1 MKGYFFT
8 LQLILFTAFCFGQN
22 QYNLNLEEVIIL
34 AQSDAPSVKLA
45 ETRRNNSYWIFQSF
59 KADFRPQIDL
69 IATLPSLNRSI
80 QPITLPDGSEQ
91 FVSRSLLSNELEISL
106 QQVIPLTGATVFA
119 STSLQQLNLLR
130 TSTTDP
136 NTSYLANPISI
147 GFIQPLNGY
156 NPYRWQ
162 KLVEPLRFER
172 SQREYS
178 EDMERVAFDAVG
190 YYFNVLTA
198 QLDVAAAERQKSV
211 ADTLF
216 RIGEGR
222 FSVGNIAETEL
233 LQLEVASMNANAALA
248 QARLDQQTFIE
259 ELRNFLG
266 IKEEVFFQFETPDS
280 IPDVIIEPDQAL
292 VFARENRSDML
303 LFRQNV
309 LQAEERVNQTKSETG
324 LDAQLFGRIGLTQ
337 SAGTLGGAYRN
348 PLDQELVTLGLTVPL
363 ADWGKAKSRFEIARS
378 NLELVKLTV
387 EQDQISFE
395 REVIIRAQQFDLVRE
410 NVFIAKTAWESAQ
423 KRFELTRNRYVI
435 GKVSVTEL
443 NLAIDDQE
451 RLRKNYILGLRNFW
465 TAYYELRLLTLYDF
479 IDQRPLIE
487 N

>member
-1 MKGYFFT
+1 MKRF
-8 LQLILFTAFCFGQN
+8 ILFLSCILLPLMVNAQQ
-22 QYNLNLEEVIIL
+22 QYDLDLDQVIEL

-45 ETRRNNSYWIFQSF
+45 ETRRNNSYWIFQSY

-69 IATLPSLNRSI
+69 VTTLPSLNRSI
-80 QPITLPDGSEQ
+80 QPITLPDGAEQ
-91 FVSRSLLSNELEISL
+91 FVSRSLLTNEVELTL
-106 QQVIPLTGATVFA
+106 QQVIPLTGGTVFA
-119 STSLQQLNLLR
+119 STSLQQLNLLK
-130 TSTTDP
+130 TSTNDP
-136 NTSYLANPISI
+136 STSYLANPISI

-156 NPYRWQ
+156 NPYKWQ
-162 KLVEPLRFER
+162 KLVQPLRFER

-178 EDMERVAFDAVG
+178 EDMERVAYDAVS

-198 QLDVAAAERQKSV
+198 QLDVAAAERQKAV
-211 ADTLF
+211 ADTLL

-233 LQLEVASMNANAALA
+233 LQLEVSSMNANASLA
-248 QARLDQQTFIE
+248 QAKLDQQTFIE

-266 IKEEVFFQFETPDS
+266 IKEEVFFQFETPGD
-280 IPDVIIEPDQAL
+280 IPDVEIQPDQAL
-292 VFARENRSDML
+292 ALAKQNRSDILFFQENIL
-303 LFRQNV
+303 L
-309 LQAEERVNQTKSETG
+309 AEERVNQTKSETG

-337 SAGTLGGAYRN
+337 SANTLGGAYRN

-378 NLELVKLTV
+378 NLELVKLTT

-410 NVFIAKTAWESAQ
+410 NVFIAKTAWDSAQ

-451 RLRKNYILGLRNFW
+451 RLRKNYILALRNFW

-479 IDQRPLIE
+479 INDRPLIE